1 MRRYLGIGLSIL
13 LIMVALLLPGW
24 WFALRDAASQS
35 RMQGE
40 ALAPLMVAQLD
51 RSYENDIHERMSAY
65 FAANAQGNVICSSKE
80 VDAGN
85 EALWENMVQTEQS
98 ILMRALLESG
108 YVSLY
113 REKWGDDMVVK
124 SCTQYVLIRESDGQI
139 LLVAN
144 DIHLERGDGGRVELL
159 IDGLDGTVY
168 YAESEEKETIPL
180 QDWMDGNAWEWWW
193 ILCENYHAESLD
205 LISES
210 EQVSKY
216 EYWNGNGYVDI
227 YKGSKSQSVNA
238 AEISFYNSNHE
249 SPVLSEYF
257 QDVRW
262 IRFIEISSSP
272 ADVWIASW
280 AQKDVYCCQLSF
292 GHISDS
298 WSMETEKMEEDYYRI
313 RLGFPGVVNSIPEMA
328 QRIELAQYNQIYN
341 SAEQETHTED

>member
-1 MRRYLGIGLSIL
+1 MRRYLGIGLTIL
-13 LIMVALLLPGW
+13 LIMTALLLPGW

-85 EALWENMVQTEQS
+85 EALWENVVQTEQS
-98 ILMRALLESG
+98 ILMRTLLGSG
-108 YVSLY
+108 YVSPY
-113 REKWGDDMVVK
+113 GEKWGDDMVVK

-168 YAESEEKETIPL
+168 YAESEEEETIPL

-193 ILCENYHAESLD
+193 ILCENYHAESSD
-205 LISES
+205 LVSDS
-210 EQVSKY
+210 EQVSNY
-216 EYWNGNGYVDI
+216 EYWGRYVDT

-238 AEISFYNSNHE
+238 EISLYNSDKE
-249 SPVLSEYF
+249 LPVLSEYF
-257 QDVRW
+257 QDVKW
-262 IRFIEISSSP
+262 IRLMESGLSP
-272 ADVWIASW
+272 SDVWIASW

-298 WSMETEKMEEDYYRI
+298 WSMETERTEEDFYRI
-313 RLGFPGVVNSIPEMA
+313 RLGFPGVVRSIPEMA
-328 QRIELAQYNQIYN
+328 QRIDLAQYNQIYN
-341 SAEQETHTED
+341 SAEQETQTKD

>member
-13 LIMVALLLPGW
+13 LIMTALLLPGW

-51 RSYENDIHERMSAY
+51 RSYENDIYERMSAY

-85 EALWENMVQTEQS
+85 EALWENVVQTEQS
-98 ILMRALLESG
+98 ILMRALLGSG
-108 YVSLY
+108 YVSPY
-113 REKWGDDMVVK
+113 GEKWGDDMVVK

-210 EQVSKY
+210 EQVSNY
-216 EYWNGNGYVDI
+216 EHRGGYVYTD
-227 YKGSKSQSVNA
+227 KGSNSQSVNA
-238 AEISFYNSNHE
+238 EIFLYNSDKE
-249 SPVLSEYF
+249 PPVLSKYF
-257 QDVRW
+257 QDVKW
-262 IRFIEISSSP
+262 IRLMEISSSP
-272 ADVWIASW
+272 SDVWIASW

-298 WSMETEKMEEDYYRI
+298 WSMETERTEEDFYRI
-313 RLGFPGVVNSIPEMA
+313 RLGFPGVVSSIPEMA

-341 SAEQETHTED
+341 STEQETHTED